1 MAAVNIVILT
11 GKPCAGTAA
20 PVAGKAPPVSLRRA
34 VDQLAE
40 GIQAP
45 KVDALPKVIPV
56 QQISAEAADLGEAV
70 EQNPDPFK
78 IQRKSH
84 GPYPP

>member
-1 MAAVNIVILT
+1 MAAVNIIVLAAQP
-11 GKPCAGTAA
+11 GAGTAA

-40 GIQAP
+40 GIQAS

-56 QQISAEAADLGEAV
+56 QHICAEAADHGKAV
-70 EQNPDPFK
+70 EQNPDPL
-78 IQRKSH
+78 
-84 GPYPP
+84 